1 MRILFTELKKKIHQ
15 IKFCQFTPL
24 QIEYHPE
31 SQKGEKGRKKKKEG
45 RGGKKS
51 HQVA

>member
-1 MRILFTELKKKIHQ
+1 MRILFTELKKIHQ

-31 SQKGEKGRKKKKEG
+31 SQKGEKKVERKRR
-45 RGGKKS
+45 RGEEEKS

>member
-1 MRILFTELKKKIHQ
+1 MMEKAYSWSCGFNEDSFYRVKKKIHQ

-31 SQKGEKGRKKKKEG
+31 SQKGEKR
-45 RGGKKS
+45 
-51 HQVA
+51 